1 MTKEQRKI
9 RKQENKN
16 IQKNLPRLITEKCS
30 KDEAFAKDKNI
41 ISMLM
46 LVWVATRILLVAD
59 NAFVCA
65 KLGTGMMYIGHDITQ
80 VVVVCVFAEA
90 IKKGEKS
97 VAILPLI
104 GVAVSIFTQLDN
116 IPIYLNALNAL
127 NANYGYVVANG
138 WILIIALAYQVF
150 SMLYILLA
158 PQSKRFTAQVNI
170 LKEEAK
176 KMTQT
181 A

>member
-59 NAFVCA
+59 DAFICA
-65 KLGTGMMYIGHDITQ
+65 KLGAGMMYIGHDITQ

-97 VAILPLI
+97 VAILPLV
-104 GVAVSIFTQLDN
+104 GVAVSMFTQLDN
-116 IPIYLNALNAL
+116 IPIYL

-138 WILIIALAYQVF
+138 WILIIVLVYQTF